1 MNPTIVTPLRDN
13 ATLRLIPRRG
23 GVVLTSREGTFL
35 VTQER
40 DPHDHVLEPGGEFR
54 TADRGVVVV
63 WALSDGAIAVTYAA
77 QGGVA
82 AKVVPPL
89 PPAGPARAA

>member
-23 GVVLTSREGTFL
+23 GLVLASREGTFL

-40 DPHDHVLEPGGEFR
+40 DPQDHVLEPAAEFR

-63 WALSDGAIAVTYAA
+63 WALSDGAIAVSHAA
-77 QGGVA
+77 RGGA
-82 AKVVPPL
+82 AAEVVPPL
-89 PPAGPARAA
+89 PPDGPARAA